1 MLTRIENSLVEVQG
15 KFDKIDDILNTAS
28 DASDK
33 ITEIV
38 KVLQDNMPMI
48 KSTVQN
54 SIGLS
59 GDVKNFLQNTKTTM
73 SDISPTI
80 KNDLQIINNVSSSV
94 ASDIEDLISYLQ
106 GGYENAPEKLDNLY
120 NKVNNLLSLSTT
132 LGNFLTKLDKI
143 IPGTAIKDTIASIN
157 SINSSLQSVKV
168 VLENIKNQI
177 DNGQTP
183 SFDKLNNI
191 LTVIND
197 VNNISGNILNN
208 FDAKIAAPLN
218 NIFNK
223 GISVSSNVITLLEN
237 AENNLPKVEDTLD
250 TALDFSGSADEAI
263 VYIKRKVPEAKSVLD
278 KLVSALSAA
287 NNSEEMGELITF
299 LKNDIVTQAN
309 FLKEP
314 VKLVT
319 NSLYPTKNY
328 GSAMTPFY
336 TVLSLWVGVL
346 LLTSLLTTEVHG
358 DYKPYEVYFGRG
370 FTFLTIALL
379 QALIVSLGDLY
390 ILGVT
395 VTNPII
401 FVLLSLLTSLV
412 FTFIVYSLVSVLG
425 NVGKALAVVLLVI
438 QVAGSGGT
446 FPIQVTPK
454 FFQNVN
460 PFLPFTYSIGAL
472 REAVAGI
479 YQPNLNKDIGVLLI
493 FLILSIILNVVLK
506 GPINKILSKF
516 THKMG
521 ESRLTEH

>member
-1 MLTRIENSLVEVQG
+1 MSG
-15 KFDKIDDILNTAS
+15 FKSKS
-28 DASDK
+28 D
-33 ITEIV
+33 
-38 KVLQDNMPMI
+38 
-48 KSTVQN
+48 
-54 SIGLS
+54 
-59 GDVKNFLQNTKTTM
+59 
-73 SDISPTI
+73 
-80 KNDLQIINNVSSSV
+80 
-94 ASDIEDLISYLQ
+94 
-106 GGYENAPEKLDNLY
+106 
-120 NKVNNLLSLSTT
+120 
-132 LGNFLTKLDKI
+132 
-143 IPGTAIKDTIASIN
+143 
-157 SINSSLQSVKV
+157 
-168 VLENIKNQI
+168 
-177 DNGQTP
+177 
-183 SFDKLNNI
+183 
-191 LTVIND
+191 
-197 VNNISGNILNN
+197 
-208 FDAKIAAPLN
+208 
-218 NIFNK
+218 
-223 GISVSSNVITLLEN
+223 VITLLEN
-237 AENNLPKVEDTLD
+237 AENTLPKVEDTLN